1 MAVLLLAVRLAA
13 RSRTSQTEMQGGV
26 HVPRT
31 KMASKGRVTVP
42 AEIRRHLDL
51 RPGDELVF
59 EIDGPAARVHAV
71 RSRGLGQLRGALR
84 ATTLHAG
91 RDAIREETGRR
102 LGEGLAVTG
111 ATEDGAGT

>member
-1 MAVLLLAVRLAA
+1 M
-13 RSRTSQTEMQGGV
+13 
-26 HVPRT
+26 PRT
-31 KMASKGRVTVP
+31 KMTSKGQVTVP
-42 AEIRRHLDL
+42 AEIRRQLDL

-59 EIDGPAARVHAV
+59 EIDGAAARVHAV

-84 ATTLHAG
+84 ATIPYPG

-111 ATEDGAGT
+111 ANEDGAGT